1 MSADMPAGGLNL
13 ESQLMSVMDVLV
25 KAAVVEI
32 TQLFSEGSSS
42 LRLHLTQSLK
52 ENEALRMR
60 MKGMRSEL
68 FSLRL
73 QTRNNRPASRISP
86 IRGSAPK
93 PRART
98 EDSHQVFH
106 DVQNLLQFVGPKCN
120 FCTMQV
126 EASAGHLHQKHLRDA
141 TYFQDGEKEKF
152 VVSCYCQESN
162 QSHRSHN
169 HCPFCDYRVFS
180 RTVSF
185 RTHLQQLHGIKSY
198 KKRVFIKPPLSPKAD
213 METDAISLRSD
224 NNTASSKNQ
233 VECAVV
239 ESPDIILIKDEDDMG
254 GCGPD
259 VGHDDFG
266 GEPRVTAGNEE
277 LRILSVH
284 GGGGEELLQDES
296 DSLFSAS
303 ELQAF
308 TSLSP
313 DRDVPHDSLLDFA
326 TGAAGRDP
334 RRGMPH
340 TRDSPLEPNESTQ
353 MPLTTMKTAV
363 KTEVVEEEEDDDDD
377 DDDDQVGHPSHVGQ
391 FDQQQNAFSHGA
403 LKSLDCSFCGERFL
417 SREDLIAHRASHTGE
432 PPVLCSFCGKSFVN
446 KTTLSIHMRIHTGEK
461 PYACAQCGKR
471 FTQNGSLKIH
481 LRTHSGEKPYTCNQ
495 CTASFNN
502 PSNLR
507 RHMITHNPDGVF

>member
-1 MSADMPAGGLNL
+1 MSTNGTLKLTVRPRSSLWHWQAMAGVQIVAPWWHLGGI
-13 ESQLMSVMDVLV
+13 SV
-25 KAAVVEI
+25 AVVSLALI
-32 TQLFSEGSSS
+32 QRHSFGSREEADYLSRRNHIF
-42 LRLHLTQSLK
+42 LRT
-52 ENEALRMR
+52 AIIV
-60 MKGMRSEL
+60 
-68 FSLRL
+68 
-73 QTRNNRPASRISP
+73 T
-86 IRGSAPK
+86 
-93 PRART
+93 T
-98 EDSHQVFH
+98 DSHQVFR
-106 DVQNLLQFVGPKCN
+106 DVQSLLEFVGPKCK
-120 FCTMQV
+120 FCTLQV

-141 TYFQDGEKEKF
+141 TYFQDGDNEKF
-152 VVSCYCQESN
+152 VVSCYCKDTN
-162 QSHRSHN
+162 QSHRCHN
-169 HCPFCDYRVFS
+169 HCPFCSYRVFS

-198 KKRVFIKPPLSPKAD
+198 KKRVFIKPPLSPKAV
-213 METDAISLRSD
+213 MEAAAISLQSD
-224 NNTASSKNQ
+224 NNTPSSENQ
-233 VECAVV
+233 VECADIK
-239 ESPDIILIKDEDDMG
+239 SSDIILIKDEDDVG
-254 GCGPD
+254 GCGPG

-266 GEPRVTAGNEE
+266 GVSTGTSESRPTADNEE

-296 DSLFSAS
+296 DSLFTAS

-313 DRDVPHDSLLDFA
+313 DHNVPHDGLLDFA
-326 TGAAGRDP
+326 TGGSGRDP
-334 RRGMPH
+334 KRGMP
-340 TRDSPLEPNESTQ
+340 DSRNSQLERSQSTQ
-353 MPLTTMKTAV
+353 MASTIMNSAV
-363 KTEVVEEEEDDDDD
+363 KTEVEEDDG
-377 DDDDQVGHPSHVGQ
+377 QAGHQSHVGQ
-391 FDQQQNAFSHGA
+391 FDQQQSAFSHGA

-495 CTASFNN
+495 CAASFNN

-507 RHMITHNPDGVF
+507 RHMITHNPNGVF